1 MRCLPRWLISNLW
14 QYHVPQK
21 LFAAPHYIGRRLQ
34 LLKHLRSWLK
44 SYVPHW
50 AASKKSFATL
60 PKCLHWASS
69 PLRSTSTTGKI
80 RSTSSSLA
88 ITTFIYEFRLLSP
101 NFDFLSRNF
110 DFLSHNFNFF
120 IISIY
125 HVFNVQF
132 SSSFLF
138 CFTARNVL
146 PYQSLHVLSEKKKE
160 PRTHRCAYTCGAV
173 IATQFCH
180 IT

>member
-1 MRCLPRWLISNLW
+1 MRCLLRWLISNLW

-69 PLRSTSTTGKI
+69 PLHSTSTTGKI
-80 RSTSSSLA
+80 KSTSSSLV
-88 ITTFIYEFRLLSP
+88 ITTFIYEFRLLS
-101 NFDFLSRNF
+101 RNF
-110 DFLSHNFNFF
+110 DLLSHNFNFF

-132 SSSFLF
+132 SSSSFFLF
-138 CFTARNVL
+138 CCQKCDSNTNHFTYFVRKKRRNRGL
-146 PYQSLHVLSEKKKE
+146 TGAHTHV
-160 PRTHRCAYTCGAV
+160 V
-173 IATQFCH
+173 Q
-180 IT
+180 

>member
-1 MRCLPRWLISNLW
+1 MRCLLRWLISNLW

-21 LFAAPHYIGRRLQ
+21 LFAAPHYIGGRLQ

-60 PKCLHWASS
+60 SKCLHWAST
-69 PLRSTSTTGKI
+69 PLHSTSITGKI
-80 RSTSSSLA
+80 RSTSSSLV
-88 ITTFIYEFRLLSP
+88 IMTV

-110 DFLSHNFNFF
+110 DLLSHNFNFF
-120 IISIY
+120 SISIY

-132 SSSFLF
+132 SPSFFLF
-138 CFTARNVL
+138 HCQKCASIPIT
-146 PYQSLHVLSEKKKE
+146 SHVLSERKKE
-160 PRTHRCAYTCGAV
+160 PRTHRCAYSCGAV